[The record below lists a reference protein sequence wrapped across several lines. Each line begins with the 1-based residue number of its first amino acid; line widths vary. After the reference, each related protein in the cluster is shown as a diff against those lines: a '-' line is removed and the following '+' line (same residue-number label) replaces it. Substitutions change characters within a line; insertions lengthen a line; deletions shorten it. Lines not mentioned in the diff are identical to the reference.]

1 MWSAC
6 PAGHRVGA
14 VVRRREKIRRRSMS
28 PMAVPLDGSIF
39 LMSDTT
45 MDTTLLPRARPA
57 RVYLAEPSGYC
68 AGVYMAIKALV
79 WMTKIFNPPV
89 YCYHEIVHNRFVVEA
104 FERAGVVFVDSIDE
118 VPLGVPVMLSAHGSA
133 PEVLNNAG
141 ERAGVVIDSVCPLVT
156 KVHHEVKRRAAKGFD
171 IIFVGHE
178 GHDETMG
185 TMARAPSYMTLVEP
199 ETGLRGFEPTDPD
212 KVALFAQTTLGMHEW
227 GAIRQDASE
236 RFPNLVTSRKS
247 DLCYATTNRQEAV
260 IAMAGECDLIL
271 VVGSENSS
279 NTNALVRTAEVHGT
293 TAYRIDSARAI
304 RDEWLDTD
312 SVVGVTAG
320 ASAPDHLVHEVL
332 DRLDPIEDWKLFRV
346 TEEDEYFPLPRELRA
361 FLSTLISAV
370 QVGFTARPDSL
381 GPLEYDRRITATD
394 ALSALDP

>member
-1 MWSAC
+1 MT
-6 PAGHRVGA
+6 PN
-14 VVRRREKIRRRSMS
+14 IRNCMI
-28 PMAVPLDGSIF
+28 P
-39 LMSDTT
+39 LMSETA
-45 MDTTLLPRARPA
+45 LSPRLRPTQ
-57 RVYLAEPSGYC
+57 VYLAEPSGYC

-118 VPLGVPVMLSAHGSA
+118 VPPGVPVMLSAHGSA
-133 PEVLNNAG
+133 PQVLSDAE
-141 ERAGVVIDSVCPLVT
+141 ERAGIVIDSVCPLVT
-156 KVHHEVKRRAAKGFD
+156 KIHHEVKRRAQKGFD

-178 GHDETMG
+178 GHDEAMG

-199 ETGLRGFEPTDPD
+199 ETGLGQFQPDDPR

-227 GAIRQDASE
+227 ETVRSEASE

-260 IAMAGECDLIL
+260 LAMAGECDLIL

-279 NTNALVRTAEVHGT
+279 NTNALVRTARVHGT
-293 TAYRIDSARAI
+293 PAYRIDSAESI
-304 RDEWLDTD
+304 NHEWLETAR
-312 SVVGVTAG
+312 VIGVSAG

-332 DRLDPIEDWKLFRV
+332 DRLDPIKGWHLFRV

-361 FLSTLISAV
+361 FLTALISAI
-370 QVGFTARPDSL
+370 QVGFTAKPAGL
-381 GPLEYDRRITATD
+381 GALEYDRRITATD
-394 ALSALDP
+394 ALAALEVS